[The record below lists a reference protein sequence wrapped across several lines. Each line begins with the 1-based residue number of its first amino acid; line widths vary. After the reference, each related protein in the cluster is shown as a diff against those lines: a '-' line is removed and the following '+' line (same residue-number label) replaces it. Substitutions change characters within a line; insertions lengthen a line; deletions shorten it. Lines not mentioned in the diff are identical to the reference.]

1 MREKDNSLIFL
12 SYNKMNIFPQQVNK
26 TKYEYELAVSEL
38 SNGIA
43 DLSQEN
49 NRSAFQKIHNRL
61 EEVQVRFRK

>member
-1 MREKDNSLIFL
+1 
-12 SYNKMNIFPQQVNK
+12 MNIFPQQVNK